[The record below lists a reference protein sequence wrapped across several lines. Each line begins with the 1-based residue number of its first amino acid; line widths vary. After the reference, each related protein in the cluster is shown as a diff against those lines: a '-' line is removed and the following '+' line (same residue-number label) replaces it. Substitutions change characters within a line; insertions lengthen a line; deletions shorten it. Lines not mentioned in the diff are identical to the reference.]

1 MKRNLC
7 KALIVT
13 VACLSLYGC
22 GEGTGTEESSIF
34 EPQQGIST
42 ESQGEQ
48 VSGSQNDVNDQ
59 NNSND
64 KGVAENGSSEIQAGG
79 SEIQNGDFAGAAPT
93 SSDGGVSICDET
105 TTLDYSKDYTD
116 EIRVAVERA
125 VSEATSFEDEF
136 DKMGKI
142 QDHITSR
149 RDQDSTQVEMN
160 MAASLYF
167 QVWDAELNSLWN
179 RFSESADAQTKERVL
194 EDQRHWNAMKQ
205 DAALE
210 ALGPQDQGGS
220 IYPLLYDSFMEES
233 TKGRCYELA
242 KEIAAAKGTNFA
254 MPEKQVQGVYVDNE
268 GTDSIYSSLSVT
280 ESMESGYNAEVSLY
294 RTGEITG
301 TVTENGAGTF
311 VFVSDDESIKADVT
325 YGWDGATFEV
335 TEAGEGAIVN
345 AGDKFE
351 FPLVF

>member
-1 MKRNLC
+1 MERNLC
-7 KALIVT
+7 KALMIT
-13 VACLSLYGC
+13 VACLALYGC
-22 GEGTGTEESSIF
+22 GSSNEAESGSIF
-34 EPQQGIST
+34 EPQPKAGT
-42 ESQGEQ
+42 ETQDEQ
-48 VSGSQNDVNDQ
+48 ETQEANNQ

-64 KGVAENGSSEIQAGG
+64 TSVIKSNGSDTQS
-79 SEIQNGDFAGAAPT
+79 GDNTENSST
-93 SSDGGVSICDET
+93 STDGGVSICDET

-125 VSEATSFEDEF
+125 ALEATSFEDEF
-136 DKMGKI
+136 DRMGKI

-179 RFSESADAQTKERVL
+179 RFSEAVDADTKDRVL
-194 EDQRHWNAMKQ
+194 AEQRRWNAMKQ

-210 ALGPQDQGGS
+210 GLGPQDQGGS

-233 TKGRCYELA
+233 TKGRCYLLA
-242 KEIAAAKGTNFA
+242 KEIAAAKGTGFV

-268 GTDSIYSSLSVT
+268 GTDSIYSALSVT
-280 ESMESGYNAEVSLY
+280 ESMESGYNVKVSLY

-311 VFVSDDESIKADVT
+311 VFVSDDESVKADVT
-325 YGWDGATFEV
+325 YDWSGATFEV
-335 TEAGEGAIVN
+335 TKAGEGSIVN

>member
-7 KALIVT
+7 KALMVT

-48 VSGSQNDVNDQ
+48 LSGSHNKANDQ

-64 KGVAENGSSEIQAGG
+64 TGVAENGG
-79 SEIQNGDFAGAAPT
+79 SEIQNGDSAEAAPT

-149 RDQDSTQVEMN
+149 RNQDSTQVEMN

-179 RFSESADAQTKERVL
+179 RFSESVDAQTKERVL
-194 EDQRHWNAMKQ
+194 EKQRHWNAMKQ

-242 KEIAAAKGTNFA
+242 KEIAAAKGTNFV

-280 ESMESGYNAEVSLY
+280 ESMESGYDARVSLY

-301 TVTENGAGTF
+301 TVTEDGAGTF
-311 VFVSDDESIKADVT
+311 IFVSDDESIKADVT

-335 TEAGEGAIVN
+335 TEAGEDAIVN